1 MAKAE
6 ASYNKV
12 YTNTYLEGTAKT
24 SLLNAKINLWGQRD
38 TLLSAKM
45 CIRDRFYPTTTTQI
59 DFEVLELKLEKGN
72 KATAWTPAP
81 EDVQAEIDSA
91 KQEALSAASDAQ
103 STADSLK
110 NFTDTAFRDGI
121 IDRSES
127 VAIEKYKNSL
137 NEAMAKAEASYN
149 KVYTNTYL
157 SLIHI

>member
-1 MAKAE
+1 M
-6 ASYNKV
+6 
-12 YTNTYLEGTAKT
+12 
-24 SLLNAKINLWGQRD
+24 
-38 TLLSAKM
+38 
-45 CIRDRFYPTTTTQI
+45 
-59 DFEVLELKLEKGN
+59 
-72 KATAWTPAP
+72 
-81 EDVQAEIDSA
+81 QAEINDA

-157 SLIHI
+157 EGTAKTSLLNAKINLWGNVTRFKCN